1 MEDKPVEKI
10 DEKPAETAPEAGSEA
25 VPLAAPPAKP
35 AVIKKLVGVQFS
47 PAGKVYSF
55 DAAGFDISLHELVVV
70 EGDKGPI
77 IGKVIIPPFERISTE
92 VATNIRKVIRKADE
106 NDAEKYQSNREKAMN
121 AYNLCK
127 EKIVRHGLS
136 MKLVDVD
143 VLTGDAKA
151 IFYFTAEE
159 RVDFRSLVKDLASEL
174 HMRIEMRQIGARD
187 ATKSIGGIG
196 SCGLV
201 CCCEEHLREFRSVA
215 IQMAKNQGLSP
226 NPVKLTGM
234 CGKLKCCLIYE
245 NEMYSKMKKG
255 LPSIGS
261 EVETPKGSGRVTNFD
276 VPRQLVSVRFEGADK
291 EVRFRLDELKSCKKR
306 EPRRRDKKET

>member
-1 MEDKPVEKI
+1 MEEKETKKIEEVEEKQAKPVE
-10 DEKPAETAPEAGSEA
+10 
-25 VPLAAPPAKP
+25 
-35 AVIKKLVGVQFS
+35 IKRLVGIQFS

-55 DAAGFDISLHELVVV
+55 VAGNLHIHLHDLVVV

-77 IGKVIIPPFERISTE
+77 IGQVSVPLFEKKSNE

-106 NDAEKYQSNREKAMN
+106 KDAERYQANREKAMN

-127 EKIVRHGLS
+127 EKIVEHGLS

-159 RVDFRSLVKDLASEL
+159 RVDFRSLVKDLASSL

-187 ATKSIGGIG
+187 ATKSIGGLG
-196 SCGLV
+196 SCGQV
-201 CCCEEHLREFRSVA
+201 CCCAKHLREFKSIA

-226 NPVKLTGM
+226 NPTKLTGM
-234 CGKLKCCLIYE
+234 CGKLKCCLLYE
-245 NEMYSKMKKG
+245 NEMYSKLKRK
-255 LPSIGS
+255 LPTIGS
-261 EVETPKGSGRVTNFD
+261 EVETSSGIGFITGLD
-276 VPRQLVSVRFEGADK
+276 IPRQIVTVRLPESNKDLRLNVDEIKVLKKK
-291 EVRFRLDELKSCKKR
+291 EPRKRAKR
-306 EPRRRDKKET
+306 EKKDQKDKSKKGK